1 MERVKRG
8 EENIMVLMV
17 SFVRKAWISLVV
29 IIIAIVMI
37 ILGAYFNSQS
47 YWASRADVSLYN
59 QGVETYNLTSDLLPA
74 TDDRPAEQPMVRAAA
89 YFQQAAAESNNDII
103 KALALYNMG
112 TFMGNE
118 GLTYLDGETP
128 LFVITEAIGKLS
140 ESIRFDPDNEA
151 AKYNLEFLEK
161 VQETLQPSG
170 GSAVAQKVAGS
181 LGGLTGYA
189 SGMIYKGY

>member
-1 MERVKRG
+1 MEKVKRG
-8 EENIMVLMV
+8 ERNIMALMI
-17 SFVRKAWISLVV
+17 SFARKAWISLV
-29 IIIAIVMI
+29 IMIIAIVTI

-59 QGVETYNLTSDLLPA
+59 QGVETYNLTSELLPA
-74 TDDRPAEQPMVRAAA
+74 TDDRPSEQPIVRAAA
-89 YFQQAAAESNNDII
+89 YFQQAALESNDDMI
-103 KALALYNMG
+103 KALAFYNMG
-112 TFMGNE
+112 ALMGNE
-118 GLTYLDGETP
+118 GLTYLNGETP

-140 ESIRFDPDNEA
+140 ESIRLNPDNEA

-170 GSAVAQKVAGS
+170 GSAVAKKVTGS